1 MATGAKKTPAA
12 GSSESAAGA
21 EAVASLNDSG
31 LAAGA
36 EAVVSLNDSEVPAV
50 ASLTLPRL
58 VEIVNDTP
66 VPFVVAG
73 NYIAGHARVGVA
85 VNSEDEIT
93 RMKSDCEQI
102 LLLNDTHQGAE
113 VPALRVAEVE

>member
-1 MATGAKKTPAA
+1 MATGVKKTPAA
-12 GSSESAAGA
+12 GSSEPAAGT
-21 EAVASLNDSG
+21 
-31 LAAGA
+31 
-36 EAVVSLNDSEVPAV
+36 EAVVSLNESEVLAV

-73 NYIAGHARVGVA
+73 KYIAGHARVGVA

-102 LLLNDTHQGAE
+102 MLLNDTHQGAE